1 MWECLLEI
9 TFLCSEHEIDFG
21 GVSGTI
27 LGGFGLHFGRFFD
40 AKSEKVALEREL
52 KSTPKK
58 KRIKKHAGIP
68 K

>member
-1 MWECLLEI
+1 MWEGLLEI
-9 TFLCSEHEIDFG
+9 TFQCSEHEIDFG

-27 LGGFGLHFGRFFD
+27 LGGFGLHFERFFD

-58 KRIKKHAGIP
+58 KRKRKHADIP
-68 K
+68 E